1 MISFLEEADW
11 IASEAAHAQ
20 AIDRLTADR
29 LRRASRH
36 EKHPVEDFLFEYYSF
51 RPAQLRRWHP
61 GVGVV
66 LRGHAAERFLANP
79 SYTRTGNGVVAG
91 RLAPEREPGT
101 RWILRLLEQTAL
113 RPGFYGCHGLHEWA
127 MVYKSD
133 AVRHSAWPLRLSR
146 SEIEEFVESHG
157 LRCSHFDAF
166 RFFTE
171 PARPLNRLQP
181 SRTTSADFELPSCL
195 HANMDL
201 YKWAYKLSP
210 FTASELVLACFQLAR
225 EAREIDMRASPYDFT
240 AIGRQPI
247 PIETPTGREEYE
259 RQQRRLAAKA
269 QPLREK
275 LAATCRTMLSL
286 PRILAATASALA
298 LSLSGCATPT
308 LSDDALPVVEL
319 MAARLEVAKDVAW
332 IKRVENLPVR
342 DAVRERAVVDRFVAQ
357 AESVGFEPGPA
368 TRFIRAQIE
377 ASCLQQEWWLSQWNG
392 NVSTP
397 PGEPPPLERLRA
409 RLDSLSA
416 RLLAEWA
423 AVEANPPAAAAVR
436 AELISKGFS
445 PAASTAAATAFR

>member
-1 MISFLEEADW
+1 MSAFLEEAEW
-11 IASEAAHAQ
+11 IAREAAHAE
-20 AIDRLTADR
+20 AVDRLTADR
-29 LRRASRH
+29 LCRASRH

-61 GVGVV
+61 GVSVV
-66 LRGHAAERFLANP
+66 LGGQAAERFLGTP
-79 SYTRTGNGVVAG
+79 SYLRAGDGVTAG

-101 RWILRLLEQTAL
+101 RWILSLLEQTAM

-133 AVRHSAWPLRLSR
+133 AVRHSAWPLRLSPGK
-146 SEIEEFVESHG
+146 IEAFVESHG
-157 LRCSHFDAF
+157 IRCSHYDAF
-166 RFFTE
+166 RFFTT

-181 SRTTSADFELPSCL
+181 ARATAADFELPSCL

-201 YKWAYKLSP
+201 YKWAYKLTP
-210 FTASELVLACFQLAR
+210 FTSSELVLECFHLAR

-240 AIGRQPI
+240 ALGRQPI
-247 PIETPTGREEYE
+247 PIETADGREEYE
-259 RQQRRLAAKA
+259 THQRGLAAKA

-286 PRILAATASALA
+286 PRILAATASVLFLA
-298 LSLSGCATPT
+298 LSGCATPR

-357 AESVGFEPGPA
+357 AEAVGFETGPA

-392 NVSTP
+392 DVPTP

-409 RLDSLSA
+409 RLDSLSS

-436 AELISKGFS
+436 AELIAKGFS
-445 PAASTAAATAFR
+445 PAASTAAAAAFR